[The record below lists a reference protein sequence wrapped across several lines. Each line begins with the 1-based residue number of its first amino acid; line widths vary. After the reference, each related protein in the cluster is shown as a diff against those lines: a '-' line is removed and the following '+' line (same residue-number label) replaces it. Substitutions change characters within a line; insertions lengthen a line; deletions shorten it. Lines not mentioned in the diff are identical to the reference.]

1 MLGNKNKSQQP
12 AAETTSLI
20 AIGTSIRG
28 DVVFSGR
35 LHVDGTV
42 EGSLHGQG
50 EQAVLTLSN
59 NARISGEIAAPHVI
73 INGIVNGDVS
83 AAERLE
89 LASGARVD
97 GNVYYKVMEM
107 SAGAQINGKIVH
119 RAEPARQL
127 PKPDSAHIERVD
139 VADFAEAKSLKS
151 GTAA

>member
-1 MLGNKNKSQQP
+1 MLGKKKSAPP

-20 AIGTSIRG
+20 AVGTSIRG
-28 DVVFSGR
+28 DVVFNGR

-42 EGSLHGQG
+42 EGSLQGQG
-50 EQAVLTLSN
+50 EQAVLTLSC
-59 NARISGEIAAPHVI
+59 NAKICGEIAAPHVI
-73 INGIVNGDVS
+73 INGVVNGDVC
-83 AAERLE
+83 ATERLE

-97 GNVYYKVMEM
+97 GNVFYKVMEM
-107 SAGAQINGKIVH
+107 SAGAQVNGKIVH

-127 PKPDSAHIERVD
+127 PKPDSAHIERVE

>member
-1 MLGNKNKSQQP
+1 MLGNKNKSPQP
-12 AAETTSLI
+12 CAETTSLI
-20 AIGTSIRG
+20 AVGTSIRG

-50 EQAVLTLSN
+50 EHAILTLSC
-59 NARISGEIAAPHVI
+59 NAKISGEIAAPHVI
-73 INGIVNGDVS
+73 INGVVNGDVC
-83 AAERLE
+83 ATERLE

-107 SAGAQINGKIVH
+107 SAGAQINGKIVY

-127 PKPDSAHIERVD
+127 PKPESAHIERVE